1 MRVNPA
7 STVTA
12 TQSTQTLHFTA
23 CAPACC
29 RNPADR
35 ACPSGQRV
43 HRRSGA
49 GYTARVNPKPTPVT
63 PASLPI
69 GQVLQRSAPLLHLQ
83 QLVRDSNDRFEAI
96 RSSLPGALA
105 AHVRPG
111 PVDALG
117 WSRLAANPSVAAK
130 LRQLQPRLEASL
142 TAQGWPVSTIRIKV
156 IQT

>member
-1 MRVNPA
+1 MRVSPD

-12 TQSTQTLHFTA
+12 TSSTKTLNFTA
-23 CAPACC
+23 CAPAFC
-29 RNPADR
+29 RNTADR
-35 ACPSGQRV
+35 ASPSGQRV

-49 GYTARVNPKPTPVT
+49 GYTGRVNPKLTPVT

-83 QLVRDSNDRFEAI
+83 QLVRDSNARFEAI

-117 WSRLAANPSVAAK
+117 WSLLAANPSVAAK

-142 TAQGWPVSTIRIKV
+142 SSQGWPVSAIRIKV
-156 IQT
+156 NQT